1 MDIRFKL
8 KLLLYILTILTV
20 TWFDDQWTSIV
31 GRRVNNPYESENFY
45 EFFNVYMRLLFFFY
59 KFFIFKIFFLGCFM
73 TDISF
78 RVVDV
83 KFNININGN
92 IENGERNVY

>member
-1 MDIRFKL
+1 M
-8 KLLLYILTILTV
+8 
-20 TWFDDQWTSIV
+20 
-31 GRRVNNPYESENFY
+31 NNPYESENFY
-45 EFFNVYMRLLFFFY
+45 EFFNVYMRLLFFFINSLFL
-59 KFFIFKIFFLGCFM
+59 KFFFLGCFM

>member
-1 MDIRFKL
+1 M
-8 KLLLYILTILTV
+8 
-20 TWFDDQWTSIV
+20 
-31 GRRVNNPYESENFY
+31 NNPYESENFY
-45 EFFNVYMRLLFFFY
+45 EFFNVYMRLLFFFFINSLFL
-59 KFFIFKIFFLGCFM
+59 KFFFGCFM